1 MNPFRYRY
9 SLRLRHPQ
17 ADPEKI
23 TLALGMKPQFYW
35 MAGKQRTTP
44 KGEPLEGV
52 NAFTYWCS
60 EGVEGRG
67 FDLADS
73 MSSHV
78 LVLEARRPFLEE
90 FVSTGGSIDYFV
102 AWFTDGL
109 NTGVTLDWQL
119 LKRLASLQI
128 DLDLDVY
135 GGKSPSGGPP
145 DEDDK
150 LAAPSPVFTKCD
162 G

>member
-9 SLRLRHPQ
+9 SLRLRHPDM
-17 ADPEKI
+17 APEKI
-23 TLALGMKPQFYW
+23 SLALGMKPQFQW
-35 MAGKQRTTP
+35 MAGERRTTP
-44 KGEPLEGV
+44 KGDRLEGV

-60 EGVEGRG
+60 EGIEGRG

-73 MSSHV
+73 LSSH
-78 LVLEARRPFLEE
+78 LTTLEAHRSFLSE

-119 LKRLASLQI
+119 LKRLAALEI
-128 DLDLDVY
+128 DLGLDVY
-135 GGKSPSGGPP
+135 GDKSPP
-145 DEDDK
+145 DKGREK
-150 LAAPSPVFTKCD
+150 SASVPVFHET
-162 G
+162 